1 MKKESLNIIN
11 SLNESVLNEKI
22 NKDNIEINKA
32 LANPN
37 LGKNRD
43 KIKAAGYDVD
53 EYDGKVHSI
62 KNSKTGK
69 RINPSMYNRDEKG
82 KIDFKGKLDSER
94 PYNGK
99 VNVYKSYAGKGK
111 DIPTRAIVGKTK
123 DGNAIANSEEFDSY
137 SAHTSIA
144 DSKPNYKSISK
155 NVNDYKDA
163 VKNRDEKARW
173 AQRNRDSLSYY
184 EDKVKQAQD
193 DLDREKKYIDK
204 YDKESKDSEEKRKE
218 ILAKAKAKR
227 NESEEVL
234 KEEDRPNIDE
244 MLSDI
249 YDSYK
254 AQYMEENFWID
265 LGSMV
270 DDYDRVLE
278 WWKSLN
284 EGCTNKIEESETTTR
299 QDLIK
304 IQEKGSGLYD
314 YVANN
319 YYKMTSG
326 ELKELALNAIYV
338 ADADAEII
346 QEYLDRNEE

>member
-1 MKKESLNIIN
+1 MRNKRESQVLLENIN
-11 SLNESVLNEKI
+11 ANLNEKI
-22 NKDNIEINKA
+22 NKDNIEINRA
-32 LANPN
+32 IANPN

-62 KNSKTGK
+62 SNSKTGK
-69 RINPSMYNRDEKG
+69 RVNPSYYNKDEKG
-82 KIDFKGKLDSER
+82 KVDFKGKLDSER

-99 VNVYKSYAGKGK
+99 VRVHKSYAGRGK
-111 DIPTRAIVGKTK
+111 DIPSRAIVGKTK

-137 SAHTSIA
+137 SSHTSIA
-144 DSKPNYKSISK
+144 DNKPNYKSISK

-184 EDKVKQAQD
+184 EDKVKQAQN

-204 YDKESKDSEEKRKE
+204 YDKESKDSEKERKE
-218 ILAKAKAKR
+218 ILARAKAKR
-227 NESEEVL
+227 NESEEPVK
-234 KEEDRPNIDE
+234 KECNKPNI
-244 MLSDI
+244 
-249 YDSYK
+249 K
-254 AQYMEENFWID
+254 ENK
-265 LGSMV
+265 
-270 DDYDRVLE
+270 
-278 WWKSLN
+278 KSL
-284 EGCTNKIEESETTTR
+284 KEESETATR

-319 YYKMTSG
+319 YYKMTPD

-338 ADADAEII
+338 ADADTKII
-346 QEYLDRNEE
+346 QEYLARNEE